1 MRIIPNEN
9 SWIGFTKVRPANVK
23 APSAAEIAAAEDLT
37 SFIISIT
44 AQSQGNTVPTP
55 NIDSLF
61 ETSVP
66 GTSQASFMAD
76 MYRDDA
82 LDTAW
87 ETLPRGTVGY
97 FYISRFGGTGP
108 GFTPVIGESV
118 EVWPV
123 RIVSRTAS
131 AMASNTAQTF
141 SCTASVPEE
150 PSENAKVAATF
161 ASNPVAKP
169 SA

>member
-9 SWIGFTKVRPANVK
+9 SWIGFSKTRPADLH
-23 APSAAEIAAAEDLT
+23 APTAAELNAAVDLT

-55 NIDSLF
+55 NIDTLF

-66 GTSQASFMAD
+66 GTSQASFTAD

-82 LDTAW
+82 GDTAW
-87 ETLPRGTVGY
+87 DTLPRGVVGY
-97 FYISRFGGTGP
+97 FFISRFGGTGADYK
-108 GFTPVIGESV
+108 PVAGEAI

-123 RIVSRTAS
+123 RITSRTAS

-141 SCTASVPEE
+141 TCVAAVPEE
-150 PSENAKVAATF
+150 PAEGAKVAA
-161 ASNPVAKP
+161 AAQPQA
-169 SA
+169 ARAA

>member
-1 MRIIPNEN
+1 MRVIPNET
-9 SWIGFTKVRPANVK
+9 SWIGFTTKRPADINN
-23 APSAAEIAAAEDLT
+23 PTEQELAAATNLT
-37 SFIISIT
+37 QFVISLT

-66 GTSQASFMAD
+66 GTSQASFQAD

-82 LDTAW
+82 DDKAW
-87 ETLPRGTVGY
+87 ETLLRGTVGY
-97 FYISRFGGTGP
+97 FLISRFGGTGTDHMP
-108 GFTPVIGESV
+108 KQGETC

-123 RIVSRTAS
+123 RITSRTAS

-141 SCTASVPEE
+141 TCVAAVPEE
-150 PSENAKVAATF
+150 PSENAAVKVIKSPVT
-161 ASNPVAKP
+161 AS
-169 SA
+169 

>member
-9 SWIGFTKVRPANVK
+9 SWIAFSTKRPAK
-23 APSAAEIAAAEDLT
+23 LDAPTVAELNATTDLT
-37 SFIISIT
+37 NFIISIT

-66 GTSQASFMAD
+66 GTSQASFTAD

-82 LDTAW
+82 ADTAW
-87 ETLPRGTVGY
+87 DTLVRGIVGY
-97 FYISRFGGTGP
+97 FFISRFGGTG
-108 GFTPVIGESV
+108 TDYRPVAGEKV

-123 RIVSRTAS
+123 RITSRTAS

-141 SCTASVPEE
+141 TCVAAVPEE
-150 PSENAKVAATF
+150 PAEDGKVVAQAEASRPVAA
-161 ASNPVAKP
+161 
-169 SA
+169 

>member
-9 SWIGFTKVRPANVK
+9 SWVGFTKTRPANLQ
-23 APSAAEIAAAEDLT
+23 APTEAELAAATDLT
-37 SFIISIT
+37 GFIISIT

-66 GTSQASFMAD
+66 GTSAASFTAD

-82 LDTAW
+82 ADTAW
-87 ETLPRGTVGY
+87 DTLQRGTVGY
-97 FYISRFGGTGP
+97 FYISRFGGSGADYRPKTGE
-108 GFTPVIGESV
+108 GV

-141 SCTASVPEE
+141 TCTASVPEE
-150 PSENAKVAATF
+150 PAENAKVATAA
-161 ASNPVAKP
+161 ASASVAK
-169 SA
+169 

>member
-1 MRIIPNEN
+1 MRVIPNES
-9 SWIGFTKVRPANVK
+9 SWIGFTTTRPADIHN
-23 APSAAEIAAAEDLT
+23 PTEQELAAATNLT
-37 SFIISIT
+37 NFVISLT

-66 GTSQASFMAD
+66 GTSQASFTAD

-82 LDTAW
+82 ADTAW
-87 ETLPRGTVGY
+87 ETLLRGTVGY
-97 FYISRFGGTGP
+97 FLISRFGGSGADHMP
-108 GFTPVIGESV
+108 KQGEPC

-123 RIVSRTAS
+123 RITSRTAS

-141 SCTASVPEE
+141 TCVAAVPEE
-150 PSENAKVAATF
+150 PAENASVKIIKSPVS
-161 ASNPVAKP
+161 ASA
-169 SA
+169 

>member
-1 MRIIPNEN
+1 MRVIPNES
-9 SWIGFTKVRPANVK
+9 SWIGFSTKRPAD
-23 APSAAEIAAAEDLT
+23 PSAPTEDELKAAT
-37 SFIISIT
+37 NITNFVISLT

-66 GTSQASFMAD
+66 GTSQASFQAD

-82 LDTAW
+82 GDDAW
-87 ETLPRGTVGY
+87 NLLTRGEVGY
-97 FYISRFGGTGP
+97 FFISRFSGSGEDHR
-108 GFTPVIGESV
+108 PVAGEKC

-123 RIVSRTAS
+123 RITSRTAS

-141 SCTASVPEE
+141 TCVAAVPEE
-150 PSENAKVAATF
+150 PWENAAVKVTGPKA
-161 ASNPVAKP
+161 PVH

>member
-1 MRIIPNEN
+1 MRVIPNES
-9 SWIGFTKVRPANVK
+9 SWIGFSTTRPANLA
-23 APSAAEIAAAEDLT
+23 APTEAELTAAVNLT
-37 SFIISIT
+37 QFIISIT

-66 GTSQASFMAD
+66 GTSQASFTAD

-82 LDTAW
+82 DDKAW
-87 ETLPRGTVGY
+87 ETLPRGEVGY
-97 FYISRFGGTGP
+97 FYISRFNGTGADHMP
-108 GFTPVIGESV
+108 KVGEKV

-123 RIVSRTAS
+123 RITSRTAS

-141 SCTASVPEE
+141 TCVASVPEE
-150 PSENAKVAATF
+150 PAEDGKVAAQAARA
-161 ASNPVAKP
+161 ASV

>member
-9 SWIGFTKVRPANVK
+9 SWVAFSKTRPANLQL
-23 APSAAEIAAAEDLT
+23 PTPAEISGATVLT
-37 SFIISIT
+37 GFIISIT

-55 NIDSLF
+55 NIDTLF

-66 GTSQASFMAD
+66 GTSQASFTAD

-82 LDTAW
+82 ADTAW
-87 ETLPRGTVGY
+87 DTLTRGEVGY
-97 FYISRFGGTGP
+97 FFISRFGGTG
-108 GFTPVIGESV
+108 TNYAPVSGESV

-123 RIVSRTAS
+123 RITSRTAS

-141 SCTASVPEE
+141 TCVAAVPEE
-150 PSENAKVAATF
+150 PAENAKVAPAQQ
-161 ASNPVAKP
+161 PVARV
-169 SA
+169 AA